1 MPSSVARPAR
11 NGDETLKALLFDLDG
26 TLAETDSLHFP
37 AWAAVLEP
45 HGVEVDAEFYR
56 DRISGRLDDEIAAE
70 LLPHLPEAEARTV
83 VHSKEVAFR
92 EQAGEVLP
100 LPGLVE
106 VLEKARGRGL
116 RMALVTN
123 APRENAAFM
132 LRTLGLEGFFDLEVL
147 AEEVAFGKPDPL
159 IYVTALERLGVGPE
173 RAVAF
178 EDSPSGIRSAVGAGL
193 FTVGIASTHD
203 PEKLMSAGASVVAA
217 DFRDPQMRSGL
228 GL

>member
-1 MPSSVARPAR
+1 ML
-11 NGDETLKALLFDLDG
+11 EALLFDLDG

-37 AWAAVLEP
+37 AWAAVLKP
-45 HGVEVDAEFYR
+45 HGIEVDAAFYQE
-56 DRISGRLDDEIAAE
+56 RISGRLNPDVAAE
-70 LLPHLPEAEARTV
+70 LLPHLPEAEAEAV
-83 VHSKEVAFR
+83 AHSKEAAFR
-92 EQAGEVLP
+92 ERAGEVPP

-123 APRENAAFM
+123 APRENTGFM
-132 LRTLGLEGFFDLEVL
+132 LRVLGLEGFFDLEVL
-147 AEEVAFGKPDPL
+147 AEEVALGKPDPL

-178 EDSPSGIRSAVGAGL
+178 EDSPSGIRSAVGAGI

-203 PEKLMSAGASVVAA
+203 PEKLTNAGASLVAT
-217 DFRDPQMRSGL
+217 DFTDPQMRSGL